1 METKALDLIQQEVCE
16 LFGWNKPNILVR
28 TTALVIERLHTSLME
43 NPLLQAGTPAP
54 ETTIRQETVKT
65 SLDTL
70 KNLLGYENETA
81 PDAGS
86 AVLYEKFRSA
96 MEATVDAPI
105 PDALSRG
112 TASKERLTMELVLWR
127 QLQAALHVCAFV
139 QKVILIAQKMTGK
152 PAGNGTV
159 STTMQNKPGAPA
171 SQGLMKKVPPR
182 LPGEKVGS
190 DPHNILQ
197 NLGR

>member
-1 METKALDLIQQEVCE
+1 METKTIDLIQQEVCE

-28 TTALVIERLHTSLME
+28 TTALVIERLHTSLVE

-65 SLDTL
+65 GLDTL

-81 PDAGS
+81 PDARS

-96 MEATVDAPI
+96 MEAMVETPVPNAP
-105 PDALSRG
+105 ARG
-112 TASKERLTMELVLWR
+112 AASKERLTMELLLWR

-139 QKVILIAQKMTGK
+139 QKVILMAQKITGK
-152 PAGNGTV
+152 PAGNGAV
-159 STTMQNKPGAPA
+159 PTTMQNKPGAPA
-171 SQGLMKKVPPR
+171 SQGFMKKVPPG
-182 LPGEKVGS
+182 LPVEKAGS
-190 DPHNILQ
+190 DPQNILQ